1 MRFRSLYAMSAATTL
16 AAAAIA
22 ATTGVS
28 SADPSSGAGASAS
41 SAATPSGSFTLT
53 DQKAADFKLPANMKK
68 LHVQSLPDGTTATRY
83 QQMERN
89 ASVFGGQ
96 ITLIKDATGTTT
108 AVIGAYF
115 PQLRAQNAA
124 KLSTG
129 DALGKIKKQIGNGG
143 EFRSE
148 LRIDPRTSRYFYEV
162 ESLRDTSRPVR
173 WVDAASGETLKSF
186 NALAEGEGIGVKGDR
201 KTISTTQRAV
211 GDYELRS
218 QDKRQLTYDAQNT
231 GQNGVPFRVK
241 VMTDDNDVWDLP
253 GNTSPGQAAGV
264 DAHYYANVVDD
275 FYGDTFGRDSID
287 DEGMQIVSVT
297 HFGQAYC
304 NAFWNGSYMTYGDG
318 NGTTCK
324 SLSGGLD
331 VDGHELTHGV
341 TEYTSG
347 LIYENASGALNE
359 SFSDMMANTIEF
371 YADENSLDP
380 AAKPDWLIGEDVIN
394 TPGDPTP
401 GFRNMADPKQDGD
414 PSHLSQAYTGEEDN
428 GGVHTNSGI
437 PNHAYYLTAEGG
449 RNASCEANQ
458 YHGVLLTG
466 KAAKDCDIVVDGIG
480 LDKAAQVY
488 YTGFSS
494 LPEYANYCDARNATV
509 AVAKATSKA
518 DGESQGKTYKQVRA
532 AWDAVGV
539 HQNCTGGTPPP
550 PPCEGDA
557 TASLPFGTPN
567 PYGNNGDC
575 TWTYDNGSAGFSF
588 HFSELNT
595 EADYDY
601 VYVKDA
607 AGKVLAT
614 YSGNATVA
622 GPISSPCITTATGS
636 VQFTSD
642 AAVTAPGFTV
652 DAVQPC

>member
-1 MRFRSLYAMSAATTL
+1 MSFRSLFAISAAAALAAATTV
-16 AAAAIA
+16 ASA
-22 ATTGVS
+22 GSS
-28 SADPSSGAGASAS
+28 SALPSPDGARSNAVSAP
-41 SAATPSGSFTLT
+41 AGSFTLT
-53 DQKAADFKLPANMKK
+53 DQKAADFVLPQHMKK
-68 LHVQSLPDGTTATRY
+68 LHTQTLPDGTTSTRY
-83 QQMERN
+83 QQTVRN
-89 ASVFGGQ
+89 ATVFGGQ
-96 ITLIKDATGTTT
+96 ITVIKAADGTTT

-115 PQLRAQNAA
+115 PDLQPSNAA
-124 KLSTG
+124 KLSKG
-129 DALGKIKKQIGNGG
+129 QAVGQIKKAIGKRGD
-143 EFRSE
+143 FSAE
-148 LRIDPRTSRYFYEV
+148 LRIDPRTDKYFYDVQSIREA
-162 ESLRDTSRPVR
+162 SRPVR
-173 WVDAASGETLKSF
+173 WVDAATGETLKAF
-186 NALAEGEGIGVKGDR
+186 NALAEGDGTGVKGD
-201 KTISTTQRAV
+201 KKSFSTTQSPT
-211 GDYELRS
+211 GDYQLRS
-218 QDKRQLTYDAQNT
+218 QDNRQLTYDAMNT
-231 GQNGVPFRVK
+231 GQNGVPFGVK
-241 VMTDDNDVWDLP
+241 VMTDADDVWDLP
-253 GNTSPGQAAGV
+253 GNTSPGQSAGV

-275 FYGDTFGRDSID
+275 FYADTFGRDSID
-287 DEGMQIVSVT
+287 DNGMKIISVT

-359 SFSDMMANTIEF
+359 SFSDIMANTIEF
-371 YADENSLDP
+371 YAENNGLDP
-380 AAKPDWLIGEDVIN
+380 AAEPDWLIGEDVIN

-414 PSHLSQAYTGEEDN
+414 PSHLSQAYTGEADN

-466 KAAKDCDIVVDGIG
+466 KAAKDCSIVVDGLG
-480 LDKAAQVY
+480 VDKAAQVY
-488 YTGFSS
+488 YAGFTS

-518 DGESQGKTYKQVRA
+518 DGESMGKTYKEVRA

-539 HQNCTGGTPPP
+539 HQSCTGGTPPP
-550 PPCEGDA
+550 PPCVGDA
-557 TASLPFGTPN
+557 NASLPFGTPN

-575 TWTYDNGSAGFSF
+575 TWTYDNSTAGFRF
-588 HFSELNT
+588 HFSLLST

-601 VYVKDA
+601 VHVKDA
-607 AGKVLAT
+607 AGTTLAT
-614 YSGNATVA
+614 YHGDATVA
-622 GPISSPCITTATGS
+622 GPVTSPCITTSTGS

-652 DAVQPC
+652 DAVEPC

>member
-1 MRFRSLYAMSAATTL
+1 MSFRSLFAITAATALAAATTV
-16 AAAAIA
+16 ASA
-22 ATTGVS
+22 GSS
-28 SADPSSGAGASAS
+28 SALPSPGQAPSTAISAP
-41 SAATPSGSFTLT
+41 TGSFTLT
-53 DQKAADFKLPANMKK
+53 DQEAAGFVLPPHMTK
-68 LHVQSLPDGTTATRY
+68 LHTQTLPDGTTSTRY
-83 QQMERN
+83 QQMVRD
-89 ASVFGGQ
+89 ATVFGGQ
-96 ITLIKDATGTTT
+96 VTVIRAADGTTA

-115 PQLRAQNAA
+115 PDLQPSNTA
-124 KLSTG
+124 KLTKDRAVGLIKRAIG
-129 DALGKIKKQIGNGG
+129 DRGDFSA
-143 EFRSE
+143 E
-148 LRIDPRTSRYFYEV
+148 LRIDPRTDKYFYDV
-162 ESLRDTSRPVR
+162 QSIRDASRPVR
-173 WVDAASGETLKSF
+173 WVDAATGDILKAF
-186 NALAEGEGIGVKGDR
+186 NALAEGEGFGVKGDK
-201 KTISTTQRAV
+201 KTISTTRTTSPRV
-211 GDYELRS
+211 YELRS
-218 QDKRQLTYDAQNT
+218 QDKRQLTYDAMNT
-231 GQNGVPFRVK
+231 GQNGVPFQAK
-241 VMTDDNDVWDLP
+241 VMTDKDDAWDLP

-264 DAHYYANVVDD
+264 DAHYYAGVVDD
-275 FYGDTFGRDSID
+275 FYADTFGRNSID
-287 DEGMQIVSVT
+287 DNGMRIVSVT

-359 SFSDMMANTIEF
+359 SFSDIMANTIEF
-371 YADENSLDP
+371 YAETNGLDP
-380 AAKPDWLIGEDVIN
+380 TVDPDWLIGEDVIN

-401 GFRNMADPKQDGD
+401 GFRNMGDPKQDGD
-414 PSHLSQAYTGEEDN
+414 PSHLSQAYTGEADN

-437 PNHAYYLTAEGG
+437 PNHAYYLTINGG
-449 RNASCEANQ
+449 RNASCEANA

-466 KAAKDCDIVVDGIG
+466 DAAKDCSIVVDGLG
-480 LDKAAQVY
+480 VDKAAQVY
-488 YTGFSS
+488 YAGFTS

-518 DGESQGKTYKQVRA
+518 EGETMGKTYKQVRA

-539 HQNCTGGTPPP
+539 HENCAGGTPPP
-550 PPCEGDA
+550 PPCVGSA
-557 TASLPFGTPN
+557 NASLPFGTSN

-575 TWTYDNGSAGFSF
+575 TWTYNNSTAGFRF
-588 HFSELNT
+588 HFSQLST

-607 AGKVLAT
+607 AGTILAT
-614 YSGNATVA
+614 YHGDATLA
-622 GPISSPCITTATGS
+622 GPVTSPCITTSTGS

-652 DAVQPC
+652 DTVLPC

>member
-1 MRFRSLYAMSAATTL
+1 MRFRSLCAISAATTL
-16 AAAAIA
+16 AGAALA
-22 ATTGVS
+22 ASVGPS
-28 SADPSSGAGASAS
+28 SAEPSAAEAARS
-41 SAATPSGSFTLT
+41 SAAVTPAGSFTLT
-53 DQKAADFKLPANMKK
+53 DQKAADFTLPPHMKQ
-68 LHVQSLPDGTTATRY
+68 LHIQSLPDGTTATRY
-83 QQMERN
+83 QQTVRN

-96 ITLIKDATGTTT
+96 ITVIKDAAGTTT

-115 PQLRAQNAA
+115 PGLQPQNAA
-124 KLSTG
+124 RLSTDQAVGRIKQEIGARG
-129 DALGKIKKQIGNGG
+129 DFRTELR
-143 EFRSE
+143 FDPRSE
-148 LRIDPRTSRYFYEV
+148 RYFYAV
-162 ESLRDTSRPVR
+162 ESIRDASRPVR
-173 WVDAASGETLKSF
+173 WVDAATGATVKSF
-186 NALAEGEGIGVKGDR
+186 NALAEGEGVGVKGDR
-201 KTISTTQRAV
+201 KTISTTQRPA
-211 GDYELRS
+211 GDYQLRS
-218 QDKRQLTYDAQNT
+218 TDNRQLTYDAKNT
-231 GQNGVPFRVK
+231 GQNGVPFTASV
-241 VMTDDNDVWDLP
+241 VTDADDVWDLP
-253 GNTSPGQAAGV
+253 GNTSPGQSAGV
-264 DAHYYANVVDD
+264 DAHYYAGVVDD
-275 FYGDTFGRDSID
+275 FYADTFGRDSID
-287 DEGMQIVSVT
+287 DAGLQIRSVT

-371 YADENSLDP
+371 YADRKGLDP
-380 AAKPDWLIGEDVIN
+380 TAKPDWLIGEDVIDS
-394 TPGDPTP
+394 PGDPTR

-414 PSHLSQAYTGEEDN
+414 PSHLSQAYTGDADN

-449 RNASCEANQ
+449 RNASCVANQ

-466 KAAKDCDIVVDGIG
+466 KAAKDCAVVVNGIG
-480 LDKAAQVY
+480 IDKAAQVY
-488 YTGFSS
+488 YAGFSS

-518 DGESQGKTYKQVRA
+518 DGESLGKTYKQVRA

-539 HQNCTGGTPPP
+539 HEDCTGGTPPP
-550 PPCEGDA
+550 PPCVGQA
-557 TASLPFGTPN
+557 NASLPFGTPN

-575 TWTYDNGSAGFSF
+575 TWTYDNQAAGFKF
-588 HFSELNT
+588 HFSQLST

-607 AGKVLAT
+607 AGQVLAT
-614 YSGNATVA
+614 YTGDATVA
-622 GPISSPCITTATGS
+622 GPISSPCIPTSTGS

-652 DAVQPC
+652 DAVEPC

>member
-1 MRFRSLYAMSAATTL
+1 MSIRSLFAISAATAL
-16 AAAAIA
+16 AAATVA
-22 ATTGVS
+22 S
-28 SADPSSGAGASAS
+28 AGAS
-41 SAATPSGSFTLT
+41 SALPAPGGAPGNAVSTPAGSFTLT
-53 DQKAADFKLPANMKK
+53 DQKAADFVLPPHMKE
-68 LHVQSLPDGTTATRY
+68 LHTQTLPDGTTSTRY
-83 QQMERN
+83 QQTVGN
-89 ASVFGGQ
+89 ATVFGGQ
-96 ITLIKDATGTTT
+96 ITVIKAADGTTT

-115 PQLRAQNAA
+115 PDLQPANAV
-124 KLSTG
+124 KLSKSQAVG
-129 DALGKIKKQIGNGG
+129 QIKKAIGSSGD
-143 EFRSE
+143 FRAD
-148 LRIDPRTSRYFYEV
+148 LRIDPRTDTLFYQV
-162 ESLRDTSRPVR
+162 QSIRDTSRPVR
-173 WVDAASGETLKSF
+173 WVDAASGETVKAF
-186 NALAEGEGIGVKGDR
+186 NALAEGEGVGVKGDR
-201 KTISTTQRAV
+201 KTISTTKTATGTYRLA
-211 GDYELRS
+211 S
-218 QDKRQLTYDAQNT
+218 QDNRQRTLDAFNT
-231 GQNGVPFRVK
+231 GQNGVPFRAAT
-241 VMTDDNDVWDLP
+241 MTDTDDVWDLP

-264 DAHYYANVVDD
+264 DAHYYAGVVDD
-275 FYGDTFGRDSID
+275 FYADTFGRNSID
-287 DEGMQIVSVT
+287 DNGLQIISVT

-304 NAFWNGSYMTYGDG
+304 NAFWNGAYMTYGDG

-324 SLSGGLD
+324 SLAGGLD

-359 SFSDMMANTIEF
+359 SFSDIMGNTIEF
-371 YADENSLDP
+371 YADRKGLDP

-414 PSHLSQAYTGEEDN
+414 PSHISQAYTGEADN

-437 PNHAYYLTAEGG
+437 PNHAYYLTINGG
-449 RNASCEANQ
+449 RNASCEANA
-458 YHGVLLTG
+458 YHPVLLTG
-466 KAAKDCDIVVDGIG
+466 AAAKDCSIVVDGLG
-480 LDKAAQVY
+480 VDKAAQVY
-488 YTGFSS
+488 YAGFTS

-518 DGESQGKTYKQVRA
+518 DGETMGKTYKQVRA

-539 HQNCTGGTPPP
+539 HESCAGGTPPP
-550 PPCEGDA
+550 PPCVGDA

-575 TWTYDNGSAGFSF
+575 TWTYNNSSAGFRF
-588 HFSELNT
+588 HFSQLST

-607 AGKVLAT
+607 AGTILAT
-614 YSGNATVA
+614 YDGDVTVA
-622 GPISSPCITTATGS
+622 GPITSPCIPTSTGS

-652 DAVQPC
+652 DGVEPC

>member
-1 MRFRSLYAMSAATTL
+1 MLQARLFQAATAATALTAATILTSAASSSAEPL
-16 AAAAIA
+16 PPEPA
-22 ATTGVS
+22 AT
-28 SADPSSGAGASAS
+28 
-41 SAATPSGSFTLT
+41 AAPAGSFTLT
-53 DQKAADFKLPANMKK
+53 DQEAADFVLPQHMKQ
-68 LHVQSLPDGTTATRY
+68 LHVQTLPDGTTATRY
-83 QQMERN
+83 QQKVRN
-89 ASVFGGQ
+89 ATVFGGQ
-96 ITLIKDATGTTT
+96 ITVIKAADGTQT

-115 PQLRAQNAA
+115 PDLQPKNAA
-124 KLSTG
+124 KLSAGQAKGQIT
-129 DALGKIKKQIGNGG
+129 KQIGNGG
-143 EFRSE
+143 DFRTE
-148 LRIDPRTSRYFYEV
+148 LRIDPRTDRYFYEV
-162 ESLRDTSRPVR
+162 QSLRDTSRPVR
-173 WVDAASGETLKSF
+173 WVDAATGETVKAF
-186 NALAEGEGIGVKGDR
+186 NALAEGEGVGVKGDE
-201 KTISTTQRAV
+201 KTISTTPRSAGGYQ
-211 GDYELRS
+211 LRS
-218 QDKRQLTYDAQNT
+218 QDNRQLTYDAHNT
-231 GQNGVPFRVK
+231 GQNGVPFK
-241 VMTDDNDVWDLP
+241 PTVMTDDDDVWDLP

-275 FYGDTFGRDSID
+275 FYADTFGRDSID
-287 DEGMQIVSVT
+287 DDGMQIISVT
-297 HFGQAYC
+297 HYGQAYC
-304 NAFWNGSYMTYGDG
+304 NAFWNGAYMTYGDG

-324 SLSGGLD
+324 SLAGGLD

-347 LIYENASGALNE
+347 LIYEDASGALNE

-371 YADENSLDP
+371 YAEDNGLDP
-380 AAKPDWLIGEDVIN
+380 AAEPDWLIGEDVIN

-401 GFRNMADPKQDGD
+401 GFRNMADPMQDGD
-414 PSHLSQAYTGEEDN
+414 PSHLSQAYTGEADN

-449 RNASCEANQ
+449 RNASCEANE

-466 KAAKDCDIVVDGIG
+466 KAAKDCATVVDGIG

-488 YTGFSS
+488 YAGFTS

-518 DGESQGKTYKQVRA
+518 DGESAGKTYKQVRA

-539 HQNCTGGTPPP
+539 HQSCTVGTPPP
-550 PPCEGDA
+550 PPCVGDA
-557 TASLPFGTPN
+557 DASLPFGTPN

-575 TWTYDNGSAGFSF
+575 TWTYDNSTAGFKF
-588 HFSELNT
+588 HFSQLNT

-607 AGKVLAT
+607 AGNTLAT

-622 GPISSPCITTATGS
+622 GPISSPCIPTSTGS

-642 AAVTAPGFTV
+642 AAVVAPGFTV
-652 DAVQPC
+652 DAVEAC